1 MSRNPMLAK
10 VHIARKELALDD
22 DSYRAIL
29 KRITGQTSSAGL
41 PDRQLDAVLTEF
53 KRLGWTPKKGG
64 ADKHRPASAKA
75 HVNKIFAVW
84 ADMCAK
90 GIPTI
95 ANRAGGSA
103 ADQDDQRAKRAALV
117 AFVQRMTK
125 SERRPEGLADPE
137 WLSVEE
143 ATKITEGLK
152 AWRDRELKKR
162 AGK

>member
-10 VHIARKELALDD
+10 VHIARKELDLDD
-22 DSYRAIL
+22 DGYRAIL
-29 KRITGQTSSAGL
+29 KRITGKTSSADLG
-41 PDRQLDAVLTEF
+41 DRQLDAVLTEF
-53 KRLGWTPKKGG
+53 KRLGWTPKKGS

-95 ANRAGGSA
+95 ANRAG
-103 ADQDDQRAKRAALV
+103 LV

-125 SERRPEGLADPE
+125 NERRPEGLDDPE

-143 ATKITEGLK
+143 ATKVCEGLK
-152 AWRDRELKKR
+152 AWRDRELRKR
-162 AGK
+162 SAAR